1 MLKVKT
7 ANNVKLQELDN
18 QIQNKLSQA
27 QTRKDQ
33 LEQEQLEKLK
43 RNVSSSCFALSL
55 FHHKP
60 SVMQT
65 NCDYKKNR
73 CLCLFFFCVMTRVE
87 LETSRKAENGRVDH
101 RDPKIGGY

>member
-7 ANNVKLQELDN
+7 ANNVKLLELDN

-43 RNVSSSCFALSL
+43 RNVSSSWFALSL
-55 FHHKP
+55 FHHKL
-60 SVMQT
+60 SLFGHA
-65 NCDYKKNR
+65 KKTMIIR
-73 CLCLFFFCVMTRVE
+73 KIGVYACFFFV
-87 LETSRKAENGRVDH
+87 
-101 RDPKIGGY
+101 